1 MFAPHKPTR
10 KTAALELASVNVER
24 LPASLRV
31 LVRAV
36 GEALAYKLAHVRG
49 GTYLDVP
56 KQVCL
61 DHALCHAL
69 GAADYAALVAHFG
82 GERINIPKAD
92 ALLTQQR
99 HARVRELLAEHRSKN
114 YIARH
119 TGYTRRQVINIQ
131 NAGFEDR
138 LFLQGDLFTTP
149 NPAASAT
156 NAANAPSKT
165 IRPAL
170 ESQHTPSA
178 HDPFGIARRNA
189 AQARAAASSV
199 KPQQA
204 G

>member
-1 MFAPHKPTR
+1 MLTPYKPHR
-10 KTAALELASVNVER
+10 KNAALDLASVNVER
-24 LPASLRV
+24 LPASLRT

-56 KQVCL
+56 KQLSL

-69 GAADYAALVAHFG
+69 GAADYAALIAHFG

-99 HARVRELLAEHRSKN
+99 HARVRELLAERRSKN
-114 YIARH
+114 DIARR

-138 LFLQGDLFTTP
+138 LFLQGDLFAA
-149 NPAASAT
+149 PAAKTHTANA
-156 NAANAPSKT
+156 NAALPTA
-165 IRPAL
+165 IDA
-170 ESQHTPSA
+170 QHTPSA

-189 AQARAAASSV
+189 AQSKAALAPT